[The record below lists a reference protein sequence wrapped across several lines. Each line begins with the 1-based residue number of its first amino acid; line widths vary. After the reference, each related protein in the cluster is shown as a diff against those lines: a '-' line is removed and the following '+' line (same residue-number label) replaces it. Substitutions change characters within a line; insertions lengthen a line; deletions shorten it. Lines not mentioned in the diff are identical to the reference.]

1 MRKAIRVYCRRSLS
15 FYVKS
20 WFLVLSLFAF
30 CYIDKGNWKSD
41 ENFCDNRFFGVT
53 SVRIC
58 FFFFAKSRGAGGF
71 FEKKIKCLLR
81 EAIDLESER
90 VRKLFFS
97 VGCIWI
103 LVRSEDHK
111 IWPK

>member
-1 MRKAIRVYCRRSLS
+1 MRIFVTTGSLVSLVYA
-15 FYVKS
+15 Y
-20 WFLVLSLFAF
+20 A
-30 CYIDKGNWKSD
+30 
-41 ENFCDNRFFGVT
+41 
-53 SVRIC
+53 

-71 FEKKIKCLLR
+71 FEKKIKCPLR